1 VTSSRNN
8 LITTLRQLENLE
20 ALSFSSSYTSGWEEL
35 QVVGFWNR
43 WEAASTSNI
52 ERGGVNGEDW
62 ERRHEQRGWKAKMR
76 LDTKQERRRS
86 RERAGDKVDVRF
98 NEEKALRRGEERD
111 WEGRGFLSMKRERRD
126 YQKRTRW
133 NGNEE

>member
-1 VTSSRNN
+1 
-8 LITTLRQLENLE
+8 LR
-20 ALSFSSSYTSGWEEL
+20 G
-35 QVVGFWNR
+35 
-43 WEAASTSNI
+43 AASTVKI
-52 ERGGVNGEDW
+52 ERGGMSNGDE
-62 ERRHEQRGWKAKMR
+62 KAKMR

-126 YQKRTRW
+126 YQKRTR
-133 NGNEE
+133 